1 MRIPFRERNPVPI
14 ALIGFAVIVLALVLA
29 MNLGNIPFVNGG
41 TTHTATFA
49 EAAGLKSGEEVRIA
63 GVKVGKVTGLDLDHG
78 HVKVTFQVDKN
89 VRLGDRTQADIKI
102 KTLLG
107 QHFLALTP
115 QGTGRL
121 GRNIPLKDTHT
132 PFEVVP
138 AISQLS
144 QRVDQIDTVQLAKS
158 FDTLSDT
165 FKNSPPEV
173 RASLQGLRRLSNTV
187 ASRDDQLHELAG
199 KAKDVSQLLADR
211 NQDFAKLVQ
220 DGDKVLQ
227 AVQARRA
234 VIHQLLVNT
243 VTLSQQVN
251 ALISENQAQL
261 RPMLDNLTK
270 VNRILLKNQDNLD
283 RTIQLFAPYAR
294 QFSDVVGT
302 GRWFDS
308 YIQNLLPIPASIQD
322 APKSTGTGTGA
333 TTQGGGQQKQNG
345 RTGTGN
351 NSDNPLPFLP

>member
-14 ALIGFAVIVLALVLA
+14 ALVGFAIIIVVLVVA
-29 MNLGNIPFVNGG
+29 MNLGGIPFINGQ
-41 TTHTATFA
+41 TKHTAAFK

-63 GVKVGKVTGLDLDHG
+63 GVKVGKVTALGLDDD
-78 HVKVTFQVDKN
+78 HVKVTFQVNDGVK
-89 VRLGDRTQADIKI
+89 LGDMTRAEIKI
-102 KTLLG
+102 KTVLG
-107 QHFLALTP
+107 SHYLSLDPHGSGKLHGQ
-115 QGTGRL
+115 
-121 GRNIPLKDTHT
+121 IPVDRTAT

-138 AISQLS
+138 AISELS
-144 QRVDQIDTVQLAKS
+144 QRIEKIDYQQVAKS

-165 FKNSPPEV
+165 FKNSPEEI
-173 RASLQGLRRLSNTV
+173 RASLQGLRRLSGTI

-211 NQDFAKLVQ
+211 NQDFAKLIQ

-251 ALISENQAQL
+251 GLIKDNEAQL
-261 RPMLDNLTK
+261 KPMLDSLSG
-270 VNRILLKNQDNLD
+270 VSSILLKNQDNLD
-283 RTIQLFAPYAR
+283 RTLKLFGPFVS
-294 QFSDVVGT
+294 QFNDVAGT

-308 YIQNLLPIPASIQD
+308 WIQNLIPIPASIKN
-322 APKSTGTGTGA
+322 PPS
-333 TTQGGGQQKQNG
+333 QGGGNGTRGPNQNG
-345 RTGTGN
+345 GQNGQSGNGN
-351 NSDNPLPFLP
+351 NKGNPLPFLP